1 MQRTSLCKIVLI
13 LFSIA
18 GSLNVVACS
27 KLNDVPSSPSATS
40 VDTTVQK
47 AVDPPLDST
56 IGFFLNDWQS
66 KIYIQPTYNQ
76 AALPTTLPTVTVT
89 VDAASV
95 VTKIPLTIFGQNA
108 NNWMGPMYNVLPLMT
123 PLTLLN
129 PHVLRFPAGSG
140 SDCFF
145 WNCYQDQPPTDAPV
159 RLRKADGTY
168 QTTNLYTY
176 GKTTNNWQ
184 ATVDDYYRVLQQT
197 NSVGIITVNYG
208 YARYGTGPHP
218 VQSAAHLAADW
229 VRYDNGRT
237 KYWEIGNE
245 NYGDWEWGYRIDT
258 STNQDGQPEF
268 LTGDLYGRHFKIFAD
283 SMRAAAA
290 QIGKTIYIG
299 AVMYESPSQSWM
311 NNTMKTWD
319 ATMIPA
325 VGNAADFYIGHNYI
339 TPYQQNISAANVLMD
354 ASNALAPMMTFMKGQ
369 LTQNGIPIKPIVLSE
384 WNMFAQDSMQ
394 QVSNVSGGFAVIV
407 QGDAIKNKFGLAARW
422 DLYNGWDQGNDMGLF
437 SAGDEPNVA
446 KWTPRPSYYY
456 MYYFQKTIGDRM
468 VNSNISGSNTIKC
481 YPSTYSSGQ
490 ASVALVNMSGISQVV
505 QINLKNFRLGNRFY
519 WYSLAGGSDNGN
531 FSRKVFVNGI
541 GPSGVAGGPSNFTE
555 INAFEAP
562 TSNGIKVTLPSWGAV
577 FIMVDTK

>member
-1 MQRTSLCKIVLI
+1 MQRTPFFNIIFLL
-13 LFSIA
+13 LSIG
-18 GSLNVVACS
+18 GSFNVTACS
-27 KLNDVPSSPSATS
+27 KHSELSSPPPVVSA
-40 VDTTVQK
+40 DTTIQK
-47 AVDPPLDST
+47 AIDPPIDST
-56 IGFFLNDWQS
+56 IGFFLDNWQS
-66 KIYIQPTYNQ
+66 KIYIPPSYTQ
-76 AALPTTLPTVTVT
+76 AALPTTPATATVT
-89 VDAASV
+89 VDGASII
-95 VTKIPLTIFGQNA
+95 TKIPLTIFGQNA

-145 WNCYQDQPPTDAPV
+145 WNCLQNQPPADAPTQ
-159 RLRKADGTY
+159 LRKADGTY

-176 GKTTNNWQ
+176 GETTNNWQ

-197 NSVGIITVNYG
+197 NSIGMITINYG

-218 VQSAAHLAADW
+218 VQTAAHLAADW

-258 STNQDGQPEF
+258 VTNQDGQPEF

-283 SMRAAAA
+283 SMRTAAA

-354 ASNALAPMMTFMKGQ
+354 ASNALPSMMTFMKGQ
-369 LTQNGIPIKPIVLSE
+369 LTQNNCRLKPIVLSE

-407 QGDAIKNKFGLAARW
+407 QGEAIKNKFGLAARW
-422 DLYNGWDQGNDMGLF
+422 DLYNGWNQGNDMGLF
-437 SAGDEPNVA
+437 SAGDEPNVP
-446 KWTPRPSYYY
+446 KWTPRPSFYY
-456 MYYFQKTIGDRM
+456 MYYFQKTIGDRL
-468 VNSNISGSNTIKC
+468 VYSTVSGSNLIKC
-481 YPSTYSSGQ
+481 YASTYSSGQ

-505 QINLKNFRLGNRFY
+505 QVNLKNIRIGTHFY
-519 WYSLAGGSDNGN
+519 WYALTGGTDNGD
-531 FSRKVFVNGI
+531 FSRKVFVNGV

-555 INAFEAP
+555 INAYESGTA
-562 TSNGIKVTLPSWGAV
+562 NGIKVTLPSWGAV